1 VPGADDTAV
10 APADGTGAGAGQSYV
25 SGARPAPP
33 AGSPVSAAPPAQ
45 ADLFGGYA
53 APALSWAGTGA
64 TDAPALPM
72 DESADLDLSDG
83 DFGGATPVPAQ
94 PGGPAPLGPL
104 PSTATSPRLPPLR
117 VVGQVS
123 NTYIITEGPDGMF
136 LIDQHAAHERVLY
149 ERFDREVRAGRGVA
163 VQPLLQPLTLDLTA
177 RQRAEIE
184 PVLPL
189 LQDVGFDLELVRGR
203 ANGLLIRA
211 VPAMYADRVS
221 LAGMLEMIDELLV
234 GSPPDRWR
242 DQLVITLACHS
253 AIRAGKSL
261 GLDEMRALVT
271 QLEVCTFPRLCAH
284 GRPTML
290 HLSALQLER
299 EFGRRP

>member
-1 VPGADDTAV
+1 MMLLVLTSIASVKSSASISLLPSNSISLMLGRSRTTNLSV
-10 APADGTGAGAGQSYV
+10 APPGSEPFGAWPRTITDFGQQASRLLGTEAPLRLALEPLQSRLQPSVAQAPVFEPSTQPVLPARVPIMRPLGQAGTTYV
-25 SGARPAPP
+25 IAEGP
-33 AGSPVSAAPPAQ
+33 AG
-45 ADLFGGYA
+45 LY
-53 APALSWAGTGA
+53 
-64 TDAPALPM
+64 
-72 DESADLDLSDG
+72 
-83 DFGGATPVPAQ
+83 
-94 PGGPAPLGPL
+94 
-104 PSTATSPRLPPLR
+104 
-117 VVGQVS
+117 
-123 NTYIITEGPDGMF
+123 

-149 ERFDREVRAGRGVA
+149 ERFDREVRAGRGVP

-189 LQDVGFDLELVRGR
+189 LLDVGFDLELVRGR
-203 ANGLLIRA
+203 ENGLLIRA

-271 QLEVCTFPRLCAH
+271 QLEACTFPRLCAH

>member
-1 VPGADDTAV
+1 V
-10 APADGTGAGAGQSYV
+10 
-25 SGARPAPP
+25 
-33 AGSPVSAAPPAQ
+33 
-45 ADLFGGYA
+45 
-53 APALSWAGTGA
+53 
-64 TDAPALPM
+64 
-72 DESADLDLSDG
+72 DLDLSDG
-83 DFGGATPVPAQ
+83 DFGTATPVPAQ

-104 PSTATSPRLPPLR
+104 PSAATSPRLPPLR

-203 ANGLLIRA
+203 ENGLLIRA

-271 QLEVCTFPRLCAH
+271 QLEACTFPRLCAH